1 MTHLSSSKLPSD
13 SKSGAADRFII
24 PAGVLIVAVTYGI
37 ARYAF
42 GLFLP
47 QIKEDLGVSV
57 QAIGV
62 IAGGSYAGYL
72 LATLVGSYISALT
85 GPRFPI
91 VLGGLAAALGMALIG
106 LAETELALALGV
118 VLAGASPGL
127 AYPPISDAVMMAVSR
142 GRRSRVYAW
151 INSGT
156 GVGVIVAAPFV
167 LWVEED
173 WRLAWLLFALFAAVV
188 TWWNSRVMPRGRFGG
203 HASLLPKLSKEW
215 LWKPHSRGLFVAAV
229 LFGLG
234 TSVYWTFAVDL
245 LTTSGALSPGLASL
259 FWVCIGLA
267 GLLGCAAGDAVE
279 RFGLR
284 KTFLLGVFGCGF
296 AIVSLPLMTY
306 FPLIMLSGGVFGA
319 TFIAVTAVFGIWSM
333 QVFEDRPSAGFGVTF
348 FLISVGQLIGPIL
361 AGFLAGGLGLGV
373 VFWMTAGVCGCLAFF
388 APTLEAVVVSSDKK
402 TGYSKL

>member
-1 MTHLSSSKLPSD
+1 MMQLSCSKLPND
-13 SKSGAADRFII
+13 NKAERTNRQLI
-24 PAGVLIVAVTYGI
+24 PAGVLIVAATYGI

-47 QIKEDLGVSV
+47 QIKDDLGLSV
-57 QAIGV
+57 QAIGI

-91 VLGGLAAALGMALIG
+91 VLGGIAATLGMALIG
-106 LAETELALALGV
+106 VAESYVTLALGV

-127 AYPPISDAVMMAVSR
+127 AYPPISDAVMVAVICE
-142 GRRSRVYAW
+142 RRNRVYAW

-156 GVGVIVAAPFV
+156 GVGVIIAAPFV

-188 TWWNSRVMPRGRFGG
+188 TLWNSRVMPQGRFGG
-203 HASLLPKLSKEW
+203 HASLLPQLSRGW
-215 LWKPHSRGLFVAAV
+215 LWKRHSKSLFVAAV
-229 LFGLG
+229 LFGIG

-245 LTTSGALSPGLASL
+245 LVTSGVITAGYESL
-259 FWVCIGLA
+259 FWVCIGIA
-267 GLLGCAAGDAVE
+267 GLLGSAAGDSVM

-284 KTFLLGVFGCGF
+284 NTFLYGVSGCAF
-296 AIVSLPLMTY
+296 AIISLPLVTY
-306 FPLIMLSGGVFGA
+306 FPLIMLSGGIFGA
-319 TFIAVTAVFGIWSM
+319 TFILVTAVFGIWSM

-348 FLISVGQLIGPIL
+348 FLISVGQLIGPVL
-361 AGFLAGGLGLGV
+361 AGALAEGVGLAMVFWLTAGICGGLV
-373 VFWMTAGVCGCLAFF
+373 VLAPTLKAVNTAGV
-388 APTLEAVVVSSDKK
+388 TKS
-402 TGYSKL
+402 GYS